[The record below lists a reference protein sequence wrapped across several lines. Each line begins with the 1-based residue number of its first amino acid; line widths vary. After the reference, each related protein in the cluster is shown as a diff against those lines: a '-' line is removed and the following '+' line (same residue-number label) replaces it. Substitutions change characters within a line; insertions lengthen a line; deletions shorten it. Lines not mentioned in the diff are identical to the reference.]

1 MPRAGRAGR
10 GGWRQSPPRGGA
22 RGTGRTGCA
31 ESAGSEP
38 PGPRRDRPSRRAQ
51 GGLRC
56 PTRGPPRR
64 RLSLPDS
71 PEPRRWCSSGIRLL
85 LPGEKSI
92 SFASYSCRYLRQPC
106 GQRGRFREA
115 EGGRPRLCAPLNS
128 AVPPW
133 FPPRRARPFKS
144 RVSSALGVDLLSPN
158 PRARPRPAALWQ
170 PAPVRP
176 PKRTFRRPETGGKRG
191 GSPALRGRLR
201 RSSSAPPGA
210 LPSAPR
216 GLPRRAPR
224 APPPPRPAARCG
236 AAARGPRKCRHGV
249 SRAGRRLLR
258 AGPGR
263 AGQTVPSAGA
273 GPGPPPP

>member
-1 MPRAGRAGR
+1 MPRAGPAGR

-22 RGTGRTGCA
+22 RGTGRAGCA

-191 GSPALRGRLR
+191 G
-201 RSSSAPPGA
+201 AP
-210 LPSAPR
+210 
-216 GLPRRAPR
+216 
-224 APPPPRPAARCG
+224 
-236 AAARGPRKCRHGV
+236 H
-249 SRAGRRLLR
+249 
-258 AGPGR
+258 
-263 AGQTVPSAGA
+263 
-273 GPGPPPP
+273 